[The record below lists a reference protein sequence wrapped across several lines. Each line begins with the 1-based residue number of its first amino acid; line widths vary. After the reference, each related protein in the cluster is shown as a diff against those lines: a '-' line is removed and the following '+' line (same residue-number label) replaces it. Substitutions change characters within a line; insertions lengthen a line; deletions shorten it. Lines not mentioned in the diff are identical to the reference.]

1 MLNGNVVKFIYYK
14 YVLIVKYLFYH
25 YFKMSIF
32 KYEDI
37 NIKNINYDKP
47 EKKGTYYYSS
57 INYDKKPLLIL
68 TPKMKSMNNKDG
80 ILRNSNIDCESI
92 TNDFN
97 FYDFFLKIEDR
108 NVKETFRNNKEW
120 FGKEIPLELIDD
132 MYKRTIKP
140 VKKDNKPS
148 FTFKLPI
155 IKNKVQCHIY
165 DQNKMIIDIDKLD
178 KDSEIIFVIH
188 IRGLKF
194 LKQHYYCDCY
204 VSQIKIISSKI
215 ERFNIL
221 DECLIED
228 DNNEKEDIDIID
240 EEILNEI
247 NIKKEKEKEK
257 NVLKKNLELQML
269 ELKKQLDNL

>member
-1 MLNGNVVKFIYYK
+1 MLNGSVVKSIYYK
-14 YVLIVKYLFYH
+14 YVFIVKYLFYH
-25 YFKMSIF
+25 YFKMSIL
-32 KYEDI
+32 KYDDI

-57 INYDKKPLLIL
+57 ISYDKQPLQIQ
-68 TPKMKSMNNKDG
+68 TPKMKCMNKNDE

-97 FYDFFLKIEDR
+97 FYDFFLSIEDR
-108 NVKETFRNNKEW
+108 NVKETFKNNKEW

-140 VKKDNKPS
+140 VKKNNKPS
-148 FTFKLPI
+148 FTFKLPT
-155 IKNKVQCHIY
+155 IKNKVQCRIY
-165 DQNKMIIDIDKLD
+165 DQNKMIIDINKLD

-204 VSQIKIISSKI
+204 ISQIKIITSKI

-240 EEILNEI
+240 DEILNEI
-247 NIKKEKEKEK
+247 NKKKANENKKK
-257 NVLKKNLELQML
+257 MLKTNLENQML